1 MNIAKKLILAFVGV
15 AMFIAVVGFMG
26 ITSMEKIDKT
36 ANDLYYDNFVGVDAI
51 REVKT
56 NLETINSNSQLMAYE
71 KDKNK
76 LQKLTD
82 TINTL
87 TIEDDKVMKVYL
99 DAMTKD
105 EDKKLFGEF
114 QTNLEAYRAVRNEY
128 LVLVNA
134 GKFDEAIKS
143 FEIVSTTR
151 EKMNASIDGLVK
163 LNVQWGKDAVV
174 NSKAIYDKAITTI
187 IVVIALGLIIA
198 VMLGVTI
205 ASTISKQ
212 LNKVLK
218 FGEALGEGDLTQSI
232 QIHSKDEI
240 GRLALALNKAGE
252 NIKMLISEIMAGAT
266 GISATSEELSATTE
280 EISSKMEI
288 VKESIKQISMGSE
301 QLSATTEEVNATTEN
316 ISENVLQVAKKANGG
331 NKSAGEIEKRA
342 IEIKFNANESYGKA
356 NEVYKVRQQR
366 IKDAIQEG
374 KVVKEVKIMADAIGS
389 IAAQT
394 NLLALNAAIE
404 AARAGEQGKG
414 FAVVADEVR
423 KLAEQS
429 SETVKKIQEV
439 TVRVEE
445 AFKNLSHNS
454 NQVLEYIEVQVKPD
468 YELLINVGKQYGEDA
483 TFYNEL
489 STDIMT
495 SMDTVA
501 ETISEVKSA
510 IENVS
515 AIAEESSASSQE
527 MISSINETASAIN
540 EVALAAQSQ
549 AELAEKL
556 NGMVQRFKI

>member
-15 AMFIAVVGFMG
+15 AMFIAVVGFIG
-26 ITSMEKIDKT
+26 IISMEKIDKT
-36 ANDLYYDNFVGVDAI
+36 ANGLYYDNFVGVDAI

-87 TIEDDKVMKVYL
+87 TAEDDSVMKVYV
-99 DAMTKD
+99 DSMTKD
-105 EDKKLFGEF
+105 EDKKLFTEF
-114 QTNLEAYRAVRNEY
+114 QTNLTAYRAVRKEY

-205 ASTISKQ
+205 ASMISKQ

>member
-87 TIEDDKVMKVYL
+87 TAEDDSVMKVYV
-99 DAMTKD
+99 DSMTKD
-105 EDKKLFGEF
+105 EDKKLFTEF
-114 QTNLEAYRAVRNEY
+114 QTNLTAYRAVRKEY